1 MLASWHHARHTVNM
15 RKLSWALL
23 LPFFLLFAQQGEL
36 RHEYS
41 HYGQAP
47 AGSQQKA
54 PADAEHCSLC
64 LAYAHLSGAAKTEV
78 VAPVLL
84 SDLAFHYARAFEV
97 ASADTEAASPRS
109 RGPPSL

>member
-1 MLASWHHARHTVNM
+1 M

-41 HYGQAP
+41 HYAK
-47 AGSQQKA
+47 AASSCQKA
-54 PADAEHCSLC
+54 PVDRDSCPLC
-64 LAYAHLSGAAKTEV
+64 LAYSQLASTATTD
-78 VAPVLL
+78 VAPSALL
-84 SDLAFHYARAFEV
+84 TGLAFQLAPALLV
-97 ASADTEAASPRS
+97 AGVDAEAASPRS